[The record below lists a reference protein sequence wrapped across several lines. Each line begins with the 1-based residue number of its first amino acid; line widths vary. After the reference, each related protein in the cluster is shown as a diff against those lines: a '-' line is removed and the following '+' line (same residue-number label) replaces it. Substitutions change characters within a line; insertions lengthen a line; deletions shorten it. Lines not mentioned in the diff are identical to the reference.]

1 MLLLIALE
9 FQYLSY
15 QTFLIW
21 ILPSYEAKIINEKVS
36 PIKRTWL
43 WQSCTVGSTII
54 DIYFSKKT
62 RAPVGLRIRVWMDG
76 CLLISC
82 DWHFVIISFLPFL
95 FRSVRFI
102 YLDTFLSGLNLL
114 LLWSKKGNKKEETKN
129 NHKGGRGRG
138 EMGKKTPINTSYIWI
153 LRVLFDD
160 DLVLFWTYYSTF
172 HVSSS
177 LLEYSKSWSE
187 SSPFFQGNR
196 PVWMRVTV
204 LRHNAGDYH
213 MTRC

>member
-114 LLWSKKGNKKEETKN
+114 IIWSKGNKKRKKQKITTK
-129 NHKGGRGRG
+129 
-138 EMGKKTPINTSYIWI
+138 GKKWKKPAHQYIVHLNITRFVWPWSRLI
-153 LRVLFDD
+153 LDA
-160 DLVLFWTYYSTF
+160 YSTF
-172 HVSSS
+172 RVSST
-177 LLEYSKSWSE
+177 LLKYSKSSSE
-187 SSPFFQGNR
+187 SSPFFQGNC
-196 PVWMRVTV
+196 PVWMGVTV
-204 LRHNAGDYH
+204 LRHNACDYH

>member
-129 NHKGGRGRG
+129 NHKGASPPLCEGGD
-138 EMGKKTPINTSYIWI
+138 GKKKRPSIHHTFGYYAFCLTMISSYFGRII
-153 LRVLFDD
+153 PL
-160 DLVLFWTYYSTF
+160 STF
-172 HVSSS
+172 HHHYLSIPKVEAS
-177 LLEYSKSWSE
+177 LLHFSKEIARFEW
-187 SSPFFQGNR
+187 G
-196 PVWMRVTV
+196 
-204 LRHNAGDYH
+204 
-213 MTRC
+213 